1 MGLFLSYSTEKGM
14 QERLLGPYPV
24 FSARESVDL
33 PATALYAAL
42 RVCLLQ
48 EQEVR
53 SPGLKSGRLVVREGG

>member
-1 MGLFLSYSTEKGM
+1 M